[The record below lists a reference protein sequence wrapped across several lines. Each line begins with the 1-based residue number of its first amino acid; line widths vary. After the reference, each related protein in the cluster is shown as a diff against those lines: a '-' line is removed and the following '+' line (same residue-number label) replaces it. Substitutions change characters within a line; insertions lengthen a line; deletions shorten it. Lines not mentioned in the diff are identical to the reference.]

1 MTKKKNLI
9 ALAWSFILGLLFI
22 PGLIVSAFLLPWIPL
37 IGRGADW
44 LSRWAASWSGT
55 PIANRVTNRWFD
67 IRNFVNLL
75 VQLAIGFVTF
85 TAWVGGGFTV
95 GVLFAAPFLVDE
107 VQFFS
112 WTLTDPTQ
120 KIGVAWVFA
129 ILFLV
134 LTIAINLGAGLLSI
148 WLSRVILA
156 PSSEEVSQSRDVLI
170 DSFSGERRRIERE
183 LHDGPQQHLTALKL
197 NIAAARMGKT
207 EEEVAEALSAADR
220 NATQAL
226 AQLRSVVLG
235 IAPPVLFENGLVAAV
250 EELAAHSGMEVSV
263 REDGVSDFGPIDET
277 TALLAYHCAAEW
289 LTNATKHGHADRADI
304 TLAVQTP
311 KKALVSHLGT
321 LTVTVRDN
329 GEGLEKPSSAD
340 AVDVVKHGTGTGIA
354 GLRERAAALG
364 GTVSFA
370 NADGGAQ
377 LLMELPIRQG
387 RTR

>member
-22 PGLIVSAFLLPWIPL
+22 PGLIASVVLLPWIPL

-44 LSRWAASWSGT
+44 LSRWVASWSGT

-75 VQLAIGFVTF
+75 VQLVIGFVTF

-120 KIGVAWVFA
+120 KIAVAWVFA

-156 PSSEEVSQSRDVLI
+156 PSSEEVTQSRDVLI

-207 EEEVAEALSAADR
+207 EEDVAEALSAADR

-250 EELAAHSGMEVSV
+250 RELAAHSGMQVSV
-263 REDGVSDFGPIDET
+263 RENGVSDFGPIDET
-277 TALLAYHCAAEW
+277 SALLAYHSAAEG
-289 LTNATKHGHADRADI
+289 LTNATKNGHADRADI

-311 KKALVSHLGT
+311 KRALVSHPGT

-329 GEGLEKPSSAD
+329 GEGLMEPSGAD

-364 GTVSFA
+364 GTVTLT
-370 NADGGAQ
+370 NADGGAE
-377 LLMELPIRQG
+377 LRLELPVRQG

>member
-1 MTKKKNLI
+1 MTKKKSLI

-22 PGLIVSAFLLPWIPL
+22 PGLIASVVLLPWIPL

-44 LSRWAASWSGT
+44 LSRWVASWSGT

-120 KIGVAWVFA
+120 KITVAWVFA

-156 PSSEEVSQSRDVLI
+156 PSSEEVTQSRDVLI

-207 EEEVAEALSAADR
+207 EEEVAEALTAADN

-250 EELAAHSGMEVSV
+250 EELAAHSGMQVAV
-263 REDGVSDFGPIDET
+263 HEDGVSDFGPLDET
-277 TALLAYHCAAEW
+277 TALLAYHCAAEA
-289 LTNATKHGHADRADI
+289 LTNATKHGHADSAEI
-304 TLAVQTP
+304 TLAVQAP

-329 GEGLEKPSSAD
+329 GVGLEAPSGAD
-340 AVDVVKHGTGTGIA
+340 AVDLVKHDDGTGIA

-364 GTVSFA
+364 GTVSLT
-370 NADGGAQ
+370 NADGGAE
-377 LLMELPIRQG
+377 LRLELPVRQG

>member
-1 MTKKKNLI
+1 MAKKKNLI

-44 LSRWAASWSGT
+44 LSRWVASWSGT

-85 TAWVGGGFTV
+85 TAWVGGGFSV

-120 KIGVAWVFA
+120 KTGVAWVFA

-277 TALLAYHCAAEW
+277 TALLAYHSTAEG

-311 KKALVSHLGT
+311 KRALVSHPGT

-329 GEGLEKPSSAD
+329 GEGLEKSSSAD

-364 GTVSFA
+364 GTVTLT
-370 NADGGAQ
+370 NADGGAE
-377 LLMELPIRQG
+377 LRLELPVRQG

>member
-22 PGLIVSAFLLPWIPL
+22 PGLIASVVLLPWIPL

-44 LSRWAASWSGT
+44 LSRWVASWSGT

-85 TAWVGGGFTV
+85 TAWVGGFTV

-120 KIGVAWVFA
+120 KIAVAWVFA
-129 ILFLV
+129 ILFLA
-134 LTIAINLGAGLLSI
+134 LTIAINFGAGLLSI

-156 PSSEEVSQSRDVLI
+156 PSSEEVTQSRDVLI

-207 EEEVAEALSAADR
+207 EEEVAEALTAADN

-250 EELAAHSGMEVSV
+250 EELAAHSGMQVAV
-263 REDGVSDFGPIDET
+263 HEDGVSDFGPLDET
-277 TALLAYHCAAEW
+277 TALLAYHCAAEA
-289 LTNATKHGHADRADI
+289 LTNATKHGHADSAEI
-304 TLAVQTP
+304 TLAVQAP

-329 GEGLEKPSSAD
+329 GVGLEAPSGAD
-340 AVDVVKHGTGTGIA
+340 AVDLVKHDDGTGIA

-364 GTVSFA
+364 GTVSLT
-370 NADGGAQ
+370 NADGGAE
-377 LLMELPIRQG
+377 LRLELPVRQG

>member
-22 PGLIVSAFLLPWIPL
+22 PGLVVSVVLLPWIPL

-44 LSRWAASWSGT
+44 LSRWAAEWSGT
-55 PIANRVTNRWFD
+55 PIPNRVTNRWFD

-75 VQLAIGFVTF
+75 VQLVIGFVTF

-95 GVLFAAPFLVDE
+95 GVLAVAPFMVDE
-107 VQFFS
+107 LYFLN
-112 WTLTDPTQ
+112 WTLGDPAQ
-120 KIGVAWVFA
+120 KIIVSWIFA
-129 ILFLV
+129 ILCLA

-148 WLSRVILA
+148 WLARAILA

-197 NIAAARMGKT
+197 NIAAARLGKT
-207 EEEVAEALSAADR
+207 EEEVAEALSAADH

-226 AQLRSVVLG
+226 AQLRTVVLG

-250 EELAAHSGMEVSV
+250 EELAAHSGMQVSV
-263 REDGVSDFGPIDET
+263 HQEGVADFGPLDET
-277 TALLAYHCAAEW
+277 TALLAYHCAAEG
-289 LTNATKHGHADRADI
+289 LTNATKHGHADRAEIDI
-304 TLAVQTP
+304 AIHTP
-311 KKALVSHLGT
+311 KKAMMSHRGT
-321 LTVTVRDN
+321 LTVSVHDN
-329 GEGLEKPSSAD
+329 GTGLKARPGVD
-340 AVDVVKHGTGTGIA
+340 AADVVKHSDGTGIA

-364 GTVSFA
+364 GTVTLTSA
-370 NADGGAQ
+370 GDGAE
-377 LLMELPIRQG
+377 LLLELPIHG

>member
-1 MTKKKNLI
+1 MAKKKNLI

-44 LSRWAASWSGT
+44 LSRWVASWSGT

-85 TAWVGGGFTV
+85 TAWGGGGFTV

-120 KIGVAWVFA
+120 KTGVAWVFA

-277 TALLAYHCAAEW
+277 TALLAYHSTAEG

-311 KKALVSHLGT
+311 KRALVSHPGT

-329 GEGLEKPSSAD
+329 GEGLEKSSSAD

-364 GTVSFA
+364 GTVTLT
-370 NADGGAQ
+370 NADGGAE
-377 LLMELPIRQG
+377 LRLELPVRQG

>member
-1 MTKKKNLI
+1 MAKKKNLI

-44 LSRWAASWSGT
+44 LSRWVASWSGT

-75 VQLAIGFVTF
+75 VQLVIGFVTF

-120 KIGVAWVFA
+120 KTGVAWVFA

-277 TALLAYHCAAEW
+277 TALLAYHSAAEG
-289 LTNATKHGHADRADI
+289 LTNATKHGHAHRADI

-311 KKALVSHLGT
+311 KRALVSHPGT

-329 GEGLEKPSSAD
+329 GEGLEKSSSAD

-364 GTVSFA
+364 GTVTLT
-370 NADGGAQ
+370 NADGGAE
-377 LLMELPIRQG
+377 LRLELPVRQG

>member
-1 MTKKKNLI
+1 MAKKKNLI

-44 LSRWAASWSGT
+44 LSRWVASWSGT

-85 TAWVGGGFTV
+85 TAWVGGGFSV

-120 KIGVAWVFA
+120 KTGVAWVFA

-207 EEEVAEALSAADR
+207 EAEVAEALSAADR

-277 TALLAYHCAAEW
+277 TALLAYHSTAEG

-311 KKALVSHLGT
+311 KRALVSHPGT

-329 GEGLEKPSSAD
+329 GEGLEKSSSAD
-340 AVDVVKHGTGTGIA
+340 AVNVVKHGTGTGIA

-364 GTVSFA
+364 GTVTLT
-370 NADGGAQ
+370 NADSGAE
-377 LLMELPIRQG
+377 LRLELPVRQG

>member
-22 PGLIVSAFLLPWIPL
+22 PGLIASVVLLPWIPL

-44 LSRWAASWSGT
+44 LSRWVASWSGT

-120 KIGVAWVFA
+120 KTAVAWVFA
-129 ILFLV
+129 ILFLA
-134 LTIAINLGAGLLSI
+134 LTIAINFGAGLLSI

-156 PSSEEVSQSRDVLI
+156 PSSEEVTQSRDVLI

-207 EEEVAEALSAADR
+207 EEEVAEALTAADN

-250 EELAAHSGMEVSV
+250 EELAAHSGMQVAV
-263 REDGVSDFGPIDET
+263 HEDGVSDFGPLDET
-277 TALLAYHCAAEW
+277 TALLAYHCAAEA
-289 LTNATKHGHADRADI
+289 LTNATKHGHADSAEI
-304 TLAVQTP
+304 TLAVQAP

-329 GEGLEKPSSAD
+329 GVGLEAPSGAD
-340 AVDVVKHGTGTGIA
+340 AVDLVKHDDGTGIA

-364 GTVSFA
+364 GTVSLT
-370 NADGGAQ
+370 NADGGAE
-377 LLMELPIRQG
+377 LRLELPVRQG

>member
-1 MTKKKNLI
+1 MTKKTNLI

-85 TAWVGGGFTV
+85 IAWVGGGFTV
-95 GVLFAAPFLVDE
+95 GVLFGAPFLVDE
-107 VQFFS
+107 VEFFS

-129 ILFLV
+129 IVFLV

-207 EEEVAEALSAADR
+207 EEKVAEALSAADR

-250 EELAAHSGMEVSV
+250 EELAAHSGMQVAV
-263 REDGVSDFGPIDET
+263 HEDGVSDFGPLDET
-277 TALLAYHCAAEW
+277 TALLAYHCAAEA
-289 LTNATKHGHADRADI
+289 LTNATKHGHADSAEI
-304 TLAVQTP
+304 TLAVQAP

-329 GEGLEKPSSAD
+329 GVGLEAPSGAD
-340 AVDVVKHGTGTGIA
+340 AVDLVKHDDGTGIA

-364 GTVSFA
+364 GTVSLT
-370 NADGGAQ
+370 NADGGAE
-377 LLMELPIRQG
+377 LRLELPVRQG

>member
-22 PGLIVSAFLLPWIPL
+22 PGLIVSVVLLPWIPL
-37 IGRGADW
+37 TSRGADW
-44 LSRWAASWSGT
+44 LSRWAASWSGA
-55 PIANRVTNRWFD
+55 PIPKRVTNRWFD

-75 VQLAIGFVTF
+75 VQLVIGFVTF
-85 TAWVGGGFTV
+85 TAWVGGGGAV
-95 GVLFAAPFLVDE
+95 GVLAIGPFLVDE
-107 VQFFS
+107 MQFFS

-120 KIGVAWVFA
+120 KIIVSWIFG
-129 ILFLV
+129 ILFLA
-134 LTIAINLGAGLLSI
+134 LTLAINLGAGLLSI

-207 EEEVAEALSAADR
+207 EEEVTEALTAADN

-250 EELAAHSGMEVSV
+250 EELAAHSGMQVAV
-263 REDGVSDFGPIDET
+263 HEDGVSGFGPLDET
-277 TALLAYHCAAEW
+277 TALLAYHCAAEA
-289 LTNATKHGHADRADI
+289 LTNATKHGHADSAEI
-304 TLAVQTP
+304 TLAVQAP

-329 GEGLEKPSSAD
+329 GVGLEAPSGAD

-364 GTVSFA
+364 GTVSLT
-370 NADGGAQ
+370 NADGGAE
-377 LLMELPIRQG
+377 LRLELPVRQG

>member
-1 MTKKKNLI
+1 MTKKKKLI

-85 TAWVGGGFTV
+85 IAWVGGGFTV
-95 GVLFAAPFLVDE
+95 GVLFGAPFLVDE

-129 ILFLV
+129 IVFLV

-250 EELAAHSGMEVSV
+250 EELAAHSGMQVAV
-263 REDGVSDFGPIDET
+263 HEDGVSDFGPLDET
-277 TALLAYHCAAEW
+277 TALLAYHCAAEA
-289 LTNATKHGHADRADI
+289 LTNATKHGHADSAEI
-304 TLAVQTP
+304 TLAVQAP

-329 GEGLEKPSSAD
+329 GVGLEAPSGAD
-340 AVDVVKHGTGTGIA
+340 AVDLVKHDDGTGIA

-364 GTVSFA
+364 GTVSLT
-370 NADGGAQ
+370 NADGGAE
-377 LLMELPIRQG
+377 LRLELPVRQG

>member
-22 PGLIVSAFLLPWIPL
+22 PGLIASVVLLPWIPL

-44 LSRWAASWSGT
+44 LSRWVASWSGT

-120 KIGVAWVFA
+120 KIAVAWVFA
-129 ILFLV
+129 ILFLA
-134 LTIAINLGAGLLSI
+134 LTIAINFGAGLLSI

-156 PSSEEVSQSRDVLI
+156 PSSEEVTQSRDVLI

-207 EEEVAEALSAADR
+207 EEEVAEALTAADN

-250 EELAAHSGMEVSV
+250 
-263 REDGVSDFGPIDET
+263 
-277 TALLAYHCAAEW
+277 
-289 LTNATKHGHADRADI
+289 
-304 TLAVQTP
+304 
-311 KKALVSHLGT
+311 
-321 LTVTVRDN
+321 
-329 GEGLEKPSSAD
+329 
-340 AVDVVKHGTGTGIA
+340 
-354 GLRERAAALG
+354 
-364 GTVSFA
+364 
-370 NADGGAQ
+370 
-377 LLMELPIRQG
+377 
-387 RTR
+387 

>member
-1 MTKKKNLI
+1 MPKKKNLI

-22 PGLIVSAFLLPWIPL
+22 PGLIASVVLLPWIPL

-44 LSRWAASWSGT
+44 LSRWVASWSGT
-55 PIANRVTNRWFD
+55 PIPKRVTNRWFD

-75 VQLAIGFVTF
+75 VQLVIGFVTF
-85 TAWVGGGFTV
+85 TAWVGGGGAV
-95 GVLFAAPFLVDE
+95 GVLAIGPFLVDE
-107 VQFFS
+107 MQFFN

-120 KIGVAWVFA
+120 KIIVSWIFG

-148 WLSRVILA
+148 WLSHAILA
-156 PSSEEVSQSRDVLI
+156 PSSEEVTQSRDVLI

-207 EEEVAEALSAADR
+207 EEEVTEALTAADN

-250 EELAAHSGMEVSV
+250 EELAAHSGMQVAV
-263 REDGVSDFGPIDET
+263 HEDGVSDFGPLDET
-277 TALLAYHCAAEW
+277 TALLAYHCAAEA
-289 LTNATKHGHADRADI
+289 LTHATKHGHADSAEI
-304 TLAVQTP
+304 TLAVQAP

-329 GEGLEKPSSAD
+329 GVGLEAPSGAD
-340 AVDVVKHGTGTGIA
+340 AVDLVKHDDGTGIA

-364 GTVSFA
+364 GTVSLT
-370 NADGGAQ
+370 NADGGAE
-377 LLMELPIRQG
+377 LRLELPVRQG

>member
-22 PGLIVSAFLLPWIPL
+22 PGLIVSVVLLPWIPL

-44 LSRWAASWSGT
+44 LSRWAAECLGT
-55 PIANRVTNRWFD
+55 PIPNRVTNRWFD

-75 VQLAIGFVTF
+75 VQLVIGIVTF
-85 TAWVGGGFTV
+85 TAWVGGGCTV
-95 GVLFAAPFLVDE
+95 GVLFGAPFLVD
-107 VQFFS
+107 QLDFLN
-112 WTLTDPTQ
+112 WTLTDPAQ
-120 KIGVAWVFA
+120 KIIVSWIFA
-129 ILFLV
+129 ILCLA
-134 LTIAINLGAGLLSI
+134 LTIAINLGAGLLSV
-148 WLSRVILA
+148 WLARAILA

-207 EEEVAEALSAADR
+207 ENEVSEALSAADH

-226 AQLRSVVLG
+226 AQLRTVVLG

-250 EELAAHSGMEVSV
+250 EELAAHSGMQVSV
-263 REDGVSDFGPIDET
+263 RQEGVSDFGPLDET
-277 TALLAYHCAAEW
+277 TALLAYHCVAEG
-289 LTNATKHGHADRADI
+289 LTNATKHGHADRAEI
-304 TLAVQTP
+304 AIAIHTP
-311 KKALVSHLGT
+311 KKAIMSHRGT
-321 LTVTVRDN
+321 LTVSVRDN
-329 GEGLEKPSSAD
+329 GTGLEGRLGAD
-340 AVDVVKHGTGTGIA
+340 AADVVKHSDGTGIA

-364 GTVSFA
+364 GTVSLTSTD
-370 NADGGAQ
+370 NGAE
-377 LLMELPIRQG
+377 LLLELPVDG

>member
-22 PGLIVSAFLLPWIPL
+22 PGLIVSVVLLPWIPFTS
-37 IGRGADW
+37 RGADW

-55 PIANRVTNRWFD
+55 PIPNRVTNRWFD

-75 VQLAIGFVTF
+75 VQLVIGFVTF
-85 TAWVGGGFTV
+85 TAWVCGGASV
-95 GVLFAAPFLVDE
+95 GVLFGAPFLVD
-107 VQFFS
+107 QLYFLD

-120 KIGVAWVFA
+120 KIIVSWIFG
-129 ILFLV
+129 ILFLA
-134 LTIAINLGAGLLSI
+134 LTLAINLGAGLLSI

-250 EELAAHSGMEVSV
+250 EELAAHSGMQVSV

-277 TALLAYHCAAEW
+277 TALLAYHCAAEG
-289 LTNATKHGHADRADI
+289 LTNATKHGHADRAEI
-304 TLAVQTP
+304 TLAVQAP

-321 LTVTVRDN
+321 LMVTVRDN
-329 GEGLEKPSSAD
+329 GVGLEEPTSVD
-340 AVDVVKHGTGTGIA
+340 AVDVVKHGTGTGIS

-364 GTVSFA
+364 GTVSLT
-370 NADGGAQ
+370 NAEGGAE
-377 LLMELPIRQG
+377 LRLELPIRQG

>member
-44 LSRWAASWSGT
+44 LSRWVASWSGT

-85 TAWVGGGFTV
+85 TAWVGGGFSV

-112 WTLTDPTQ
+112 WTLTGPTQ
-120 KIGVAWVFA
+120 KTGVAWVFA

-277 TALLAYHCAAEW
+277 TALLAYHSTAEG

-311 KKALVSHLGT
+311 KRALVSHPGT

-329 GEGLEKPSSAD
+329 GEGLEKSSSAD

-364 GTVSFA
+364 GTVTLT
-370 NADGGAQ
+370 NADGGAE
-377 LLMELPIRQG
+377 LRLELPVRQG

>member
-1 MTKKKNLI
+1 M
-9 ALAWSFILGLLFI
+9 
-22 PGLIVSAFLLPWIPL
+22 
-37 IGRGADW
+37 
-44 LSRWAASWSGT
+44 
-55 PIANRVTNRWFD
+55 
-67 IRNFVNLL
+67 
-75 VQLAIGFVTF
+75 
-85 TAWVGGGFTV
+85 
-95 GVLFAAPFLVDE
+95 LFAAPFLVDE

-120 KIGVAWVFA
+120 KIAVAWVFA

-156 PSSEEVSQSRDVLI
+156 PSSEEVTQSRDVLI

-207 EEEVAEALSAADR
+207 EEDVAEALSAADR

-250 EELAAHSGMEVSV
+250 RELSAHSGMQVSV
-263 REDGVSDFGPIDET
+263 RENGVSDFGPIDET
-277 TALLAYHCAAEW
+277 TALLAYHSAAEG

-311 KKALVSHLGT
+311 KRALVSHPGT

-329 GEGLEKPSSAD
+329 GVGLEAPSGAD

-364 GTVSFA
+364 GTVTLT
-370 NADGGAQ
+370 NADGGAE
-377 LLMELPIRQG
+377 LRLELPVRQG